1 MKKGYKKGIIIGLV
15 LMFLFALVGCGNK
28 TSSENKNTEGNKD
41 TAQEKVELSKIE
53 EIKKSGK
60 LVLGTSADYPP
71 YEFHKID
78 GDKDEI
84 VGFDIEI
91 AKEIAADLGV
101 ELEIKDMNFKGL
113 LPALQTG
120 KVDIVIAGM
129 NPTPDRMKEIDFSK
143 IYYKAVQSIVVR
155 AEDKEKYKKI
165 EDLKGIKVGAQKT
178 SIQEDIAKNIED
190 SKVTSLGK
198 VTDLVVALKSKKVD
212 SIVVE
217 YPVAKAYS
225 DKNEDIIVA
234 DIAVGDPDAG
244 SAIAVQKGNEDFVEA
259 INKTIDKLIEADKI
273 NQFVAEANELAQ

>member
-1 MKKGYKKGIIIGLV
+1 MKKGIIIGLV

-28 TSSENKNTEGNKD
+28 TSSENKNTEGNKE
-41 TAQEKVELSKIE
+41 TAQEKAELSKIE
-53 EIKKSGK
+53 QIKEAGK

-120 KVDIVIAGM
+120 KIDIVIAGM
-129 NPTPDRMKEIDFSK
+129 NPTPAREKEVDFSK
-143 IYYKAVQSIVVR
+143 IYYKAVHSVLIR
-155 AEDKEKYKKI
+155 TEDKEKYKNL

-178 SIQEDIAKNIED
+178 SIQEQIAMNNIED

-198 VTDLVVALKSKKVD
+198 VTDLIVSLKSKKVD

-217 YPVAKAYS
+217 GPVAKAYA
-225 DKNEDIIVA
+225 DKNEDIMVA
-234 DIAVGDPDAG
+234 DIAVGDPEAG
-244 SAIAVQKGNEDFVEA
+244 SAIAVKKGSNDFVEQ
-259 INKTIDKLIEADKI
+259 INKTIDRLVQADKI
-273 NQFVAEANELAQ
+273 NELVAEANELVEE